1 MEFNVMK
8 LIIAFIVWVLC
19 LSVEIAP
26 RGAIVAPQ
34 PAVLHKND
42 GELRMRRPREGV
54 ASPSTEFLLKI
65 GPKTNGSKHL
75 LVFSEEMPPGA
86 AIPRHRHHGEEEI
99 ILIQS
104 GRAHLWLGEQEYDA
118 ESGALVFIPP
128 DTWVSLENTGTDSLG
143 LVAVWNEPGFEDM
156 LRCGSVRAGE
166 RAELL
171 SRDGVKNCYHHG
183 DAELR

>member
-1 MEFNVMK
+1 MCSKCMSGPYDTAGSCGSRPTSTIRPCWLRFANRHPHLEFNVMK
-8 LIIAFIVWVLC
+8 VIVAFIVWVLC
-19 LSVEIAP
+19 VSVEIAP
-26 RGAIVAPQ
+26 RGVIAAQ

-54 ASPSTEFLLKI
+54 SSPSTEFLLKI

-104 GRAHLWLGEQEYDA
+104 GTAHVWLGDQEYDA
-118 ESGALVFIPP
+118 ESG
-128 DTWVSLENTGTDSLG
+128 
-143 LVAVWNEPGFEDM
+143 
-156 LRCGSVRAGE
+156 
-166 RAELL
+166 
-171 SRDGVKNCYHHG
+171 
-183 DAELR
+183 